1 MLPQEVV
8 ECGCE
13 RIFVVDRER
22 VANGYKTSS
31 SRDALTVER
40 RARGRKSAR
49 SDALKN
55 DLSPPEPAA
64 HGNARIISDNSYYYF
79 FCLRGGVMGP
89 PLLLV
94 PP

>member
-8 ECGCE
+8 ECG
-13 RIFVVDRER
+13 VKGSSLSTGKGGER
-22 VANGYKTSS
+22 VQDKLE
-31 SRDALTVER
+31 SRCVDSGEEGEG
-40 RARGRKSAR
+40 GRKSAR

-55 DLSPPEPAA
+55 GLSPPEPAA
-64 HGNARIISDNSYYYF
+64 HGNARIISDNSYYF